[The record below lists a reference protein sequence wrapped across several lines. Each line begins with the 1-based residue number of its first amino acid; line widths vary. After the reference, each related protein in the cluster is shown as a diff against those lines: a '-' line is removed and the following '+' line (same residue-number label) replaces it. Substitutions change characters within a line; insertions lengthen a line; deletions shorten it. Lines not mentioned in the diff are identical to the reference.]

1 MKTIKS
7 LLTAALLLCLI
18 PASLYALRHLNYI
31 PVLIPGTVRDEV
43 PASVPVISVDTRGAE
58 VLSREKYVSCSV
70 DVFNAEAEYALSGE
84 KGGIRVR
91 GNSSS
96 YYGDLRLIRDNSVPY
111 RLKFDKKTNLLGLN
125 GGAECKSWVLVTNN
139 AGASDSVRNDLGL
152 RLGRKIVGS
161 DGYYCSDSRLVA
173 LMLNGSF
180 KGVYTLCEQ
189 NQVNRHRVDIAEPE
203 EGDGSVL
210 MGYLVEIDRYNEE
223 PRFLMDYG
231 ETSAEDVNGVARVF
245 RSASYS
251 VKSDIY
257 SDDQLDFIAEY
268 IRGAFRILYEA
279 AENSNYLSFD
289 SEYKTCPSSFT
300 DSRSC
305 LEAAFDLR
313 SMADMYILY
322 ELLCD
327 YDVGESSFYMC
338 VDFTEES
345 PRLCFTA
352 PWDFEWIGEEDPD
365 GGFFA
370 CAFRCEDFAE
380 QYGDRSNPWFILLYK
395 FDWFRE
401 MVRERWTEL
410 GGAEGIMSCVEEENA
425 AVELFAED
433 MERMTETSV
442 NSSRTVFNWISRRA
456 AWLDEEWK

>member
-1 MKTIKS
+1 MKTIKTV
-7 LLTAALLLCLI
+7 LLAALLLCLI

-31 PVLIPGTVRDEV
+31 PVLIPGAVRDEV
-43 PASVPVISVDTRGAE
+43 PASVPVISVDTGNVE
-58 VLSREKYVSCSV
+58 VLSRDKYVVCSV
-70 DVFNAEAEYALSGE
+70 DVLNAGPEYALSGE

-96 YYGDLRLIRDNSVPY
+96 YYGDKKMIRHNSVPY
-111 RLKFDKKTNLLGLN
+111 RIKFDKKIGLLGLN

-139 AGASDSVRNDLGL
+139 GGAADSVRNDLSL

-180 KGVYTLCEQ
+180 RGVYALCEQ
-189 NQVNRHRVDIAEPE
+189 NQVNKHRVNITEPE

-210 MGYLVEIDRYNEE
+210 TGYLVELDMYYEE

-231 ETSAEDVNGVARVF
+231 EAGAEDVNGVSRTF

-257 SDDQLDFIAEY
+257 SDAQLDFIAEY

-279 AENSNYLSFD
+279 VENSNYLAFD
-289 SEYKTCPSSFT
+289 SEYKTCPSAFS

-327 YDVGESSFYMC
+327 CDAGESSFYMC
-338 VDFTEES
+338 VDFTDES
-345 PRLCFTA
+345 PGLCFTA
-352 PWDFEWIGEEDPD
+352 PWDFEWIGGEDPE
-365 GGFFA
+365 GGLFA
-370 CAFRCEDFAE
+370 CLFRSEDFVRK
-380 QYGDRSNPWFILLYK
+380 YDDRSNPWFILLYK
-395 FDWFRE
+395 LDWFRD
-401 MVRERWTEL
+401 MVKERWAEL
-410 GGAEGIMSCVEEENA
+410 GGAEGIMNCVEEEKA
-425 AVELFAED
+425 AVELFAEE
-433 MERMTETSV
+433 MERMTESSV
-442 NSSRTVFNWISRRA
+442 SISHTVFDWISRRA
-456 AWLDEEWK
+456 AWLDGEWK